1 MAAPSFSKDL
11 FSFYVAFYLLQF
23 YKLKDFIIDIVDI
36 IVIALEQLKVH
47 VLSRYFL
54 FPLSLEIS

>member
-11 FSFYVAFYLLQF
+11 FSLSVAFYLLQF
-23 YKLKDFIIDIVDI
+23 YDLKDFIIDIVDI
-36 IVIALEQLKVH
+36 IVIALEQLEVH

-54 FPLSLEIS
+54 FPLSLKIS